1 MTAATRSAPTRQAPI
16 DTYRKTALIV
26 GVLFVLTLITG
37 IGEAILYGPVIDDP
51 NYILGP
57 GKDFQV
63 LLGAVF
69 GIGIVITN
77 IATSLV
83 LFPLL
88 RRQNETLALGYVAAR
103 LVECALIAIGIL
115 SVLTVVTLR
124 QNAAGADPG
133 SLLVAGQ
140 TLVGINRWTFAI
152 GPGFVAGVGN
162 GLILGWMMY
171 RSGLVPRRLAL
182 MGVIGGP
189 VLATSGIAV
198 ILGVIRLGS
207 PAQGLLTIVDAVWE
221 IGVMG
226 LYLIF
231 VGFRPA
237 AVTALVS
244 GSRPADEF
252 GSTSG
257 SPVTLSPAPGA
268 A

>member
-1 MTAATRSAPTRQAPI
+1 VSFANQSAASGRVPM
-16 DTYRKTALIV
+16 DTYRKTALLV

-37 IGEAILYGPVIDDP
+37 IAEAILYGPVIDDP
-51 NYILGP
+51 GYVLGP
-57 GKDFQV
+57 GKDQTV

-69 GIGIVITN
+69 GFAIVVTN

-83 LFPLL
+83 LYPLL
-88 RRQNETLALGYVAAR
+88 RRQNQALALGYVAAR
-103 LVECALIAIGIL
+103 LVECGLIALGII

-124 QNAAGADPG
+124 QNSAGADPE

-152 GPGFVAGVGN
+152 GPGIVAGIGN
-162 GLILGWMMY
+162 GLILGWLML

-182 MGVIGGP
+182 LGVIGGP
-189 VLATSGIAV
+189 ILAASGIAV
-198 ILGVIRLGS
+198 VLGIIPLGS
-207 PAQGLLTIVDAVWE
+207 PAQGLATITDAVWE

-231 VGFRPA
+231 VGFRTPAVARLMGRSDPVAPA
-237 AVTALVS
+237 AV
-244 GSRPADEF
+244 D
-252 GSTSG
+252 
-257 SPVTLSPAPGA
+257 SPGGVFAPEASA